1 MDATAFHITVQL
13 IRNGTFD
20 HADAEEVAR
29 RLDDEGQD
37 DAAHAVRAAVVEA
50 ISEQPADERRRNMV
64 LVPRVHLGPDGGNRT
79 D

>member
-37 DAAHAVRAAVVEA
+37 DAAHAVRAAVIEA
-50 ISEQPADERRRNMV
+50 AGEQPADERRRNMV
-64 LVPRVHLGPDGGNRT
+64 LVPRLHLGPDGGNRT

>member
-64 LVPRVHLGPDGGNRT
+64 LVPRVHLDPDGGNRT

>member
-1 MDATAFHITVQL
+1 MDATAFHIVVQL

-29 RLDDEGQD
+29 RLDDEGEG

-50 ISEQPADERRRNMV
+50 ISEQPAEERRLNMV
-64 LVPRVHLGPDGGNRT
+64 LVPRIHLGPDGGNRT